1 MLENF
6 VKENYGK
13 NLGQLSLDETY
24 AALLKLVQ
32 EKAGQKEIHGKK
44 KLYYISAEFLIG
56 KLLSNNLIWL
66 SWRKG
71 NLNLLWE
78 MAAWAD
84 WQHAFWIPLPAWD
97 CTEMVL
103 D

>member
-56 KLLSNNLIWL
+56 KTFEQQSDQSGDL
-66 SWRKG
+66 RP
-71 NLNLLWE
+71 
-78 MAAWAD
+78 D
-84 WQHAFWIPLPAWD
+84 
-97 CTEMVL
+97 
-103 D
+103 

>member
-44 KLYYISAEFLIG
+44 KLYYISV
-56 KLLSNNLIWL
+56 KLYI
-66 SWRKG
+66 
-71 NLNLLWE
+71 
-78 MAAWAD
+78 
-84 WQHAFWIPLPAWD
+84 
-97 CTEMVL
+97 
-103 D
+103 

>member
-32 EKAGQKEIHGKK
+32 EKAGQKA
-44 KLYYISAEFLIG
+44 KLPSIYQQN
-56 KLLSNNLIWL
+56 K
-66 SWRKG
+66 
-71 NLNLLWE
+71 
-78 MAAWAD
+78 D
-84 WQHAFWIPLPAWD
+84 
-97 CTEMVL
+97 
-103 D
+103 

>member
-1 MLENF
+1 MYAGKF
-6 VKENYGK
+6 RKKENYGK

-56 KLLSNNLIWL
+56 KLFEQQSDQSGDL
-66 SWRKG
+66 RP
-71 NLNLLWE
+71 
-78 MAAWAD
+78 D
-84 WQHAFWIPLPAWD
+84 
-97 CTEMVL
+97 
-103 D
+103 

>member
-1 MLENF
+1 MCMLENF

-44 KLYYISAEFLIG
+44 SYIIFQ
-56 KLLSNNLIWL
+56 
-66 SWRKG
+66 
-71 NLNLLWE
+71 LN
-78 MAAWAD
+78 
-84 WQHAFWIPLPAWD
+84 F
-97 CTEMVL
+97 
-103 D
+103 